1 MLPAG
6 RAPWWAWPAM
16 LSLDGVAFVVL
27 ARELAAP
34 GSAWT
39 WGTATTVWLVW
50 CGYVLDRTLDAAWF
64 PAATQ
69 TWRHR
74 FHARHGWTLLA
85 IGAGIAAV
93 LFLALAWADPAGRP
107 APRAQILL
115 PFDTRQAAGGLVV
128 IFCARWLTEVWALR
142 IGLVAL
148 LLASFA
154 VHPLPDSSIAA
165 LLAVFLLVAT
175 NLLAHR
181 RIEVGLEASW
191 DRFILWLA
199 IAGCVACLL
208 LGSADERWLCGA
220 CLGGVLTLCWEP
232 ASSGPDPEYRRASI
246 DGGVL
251 IVLAVVC
258 LARLF

>member
-27 ARELAAP
+27 AGELAAP

-39 WGTATTVWLVW
+39 WGTAATVWLVW

-64 PAATQ
+64 PAVTQ

-85 IGAGIAAV
+85 IGAGIGAV
-93 LFLALAWADPAGRP
+93 LFLALAWTDPADLPVTRD
-107 APRAQILL
+107 LL
-115 PFDTRQAAGGLVV
+115 PINLRNAAGGLVI
-128 IFCARWLTEVWALR
+128 IFCARWLTEVRALR

-154 VHPLPDSSIAA
+154 VSPLPAPSIAA
-165 LLAVFLLVAT
+165 LLAVFLLAAT

-181 RIEVGLEASW
+181 RIEVGLAASW
-191 DRFILWLA
+191 DRFIPWLA
-199 IAGCVACLL
+199 IAGCLACLL
-208 LGSADERWLCGA
+208 LGSAAERWLCGA
-220 CLGGVLTLCWEP
+220 CLVGVLTLCWGP
-232 ASSGPDPEYRRASI
+232 VSSGADPEYRRASI

-251 IVLAVVC
+251 IVLAVAC

>member
-16 LSLDGVAFVVL
+16 LSLDGVAFVLL
-27 ARELAAP
+27 ARELAVP
-34 GSAWT
+34 GSLWTLGTLTTAW
-39 WGTATTVWLVW
+39 LLW
-50 CGYVLDRTLDAAWF
+50 CGYALDRTLDAHWF
-64 PAATQ
+64 PASRQ

-85 IGAGIAAV
+85 IGAATAAV
-93 LFLALAWADPAGRP
+93 LFLALARADPEDLP
-107 APRAQILL
+107 ATRRGLL
-115 PFDTRQAAGGLVV
+115 PFNLRPAAGGLVV

-154 VHPLPDSSIAA
+154 VSPMPNPSLAA
-165 LLAVFLLVAT
+165 YLAVFLLAAT

-181 RIEVGLEASW
+181 RIEGCPETSW
-191 DRFILWLA
+191 GRFIPGFA
-199 IAGCVACLL
+199 AAGCLACLL
-208 LGSADERWLCGA
+208 LGSADARWLCGA
-220 CLGGVLTLCWEP
+220 CLVGILTLGWQP
-232 ASSGPDPEYRRASI
+232 VSSEEDPEYRRASL

-251 IVLAVVC
+251 IVLVAVC
-258 LARLF
+258 LGRLL